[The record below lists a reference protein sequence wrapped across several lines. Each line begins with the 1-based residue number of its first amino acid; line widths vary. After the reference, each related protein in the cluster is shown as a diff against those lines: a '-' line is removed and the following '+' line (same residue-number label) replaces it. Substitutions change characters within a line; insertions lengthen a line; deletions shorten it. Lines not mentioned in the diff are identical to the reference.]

1 MSGERSVKYL
11 KAYDL
16 YLKRLGQA
24 GANEPG
30 IAGVGLGPILLSTVP
45 FFLAIVL
52 ATAAFPAFGWTGPS
66 GFWLKLLVLMALL
79 FGLFYSGFRVVHYRS
94 QCRKDI

>member
-1 MSGERSVKYL
+1 
-11 KAYDL
+11 
-16 YLKRLGQA
+16 
-24 GANEPG
+24 
-30 IAGVGLGPILLSTVP
+30 
-45 FFLAIVL
+45 L

-66 GFWLKLLVLMALL
+66 GFWLKLLVSMALL